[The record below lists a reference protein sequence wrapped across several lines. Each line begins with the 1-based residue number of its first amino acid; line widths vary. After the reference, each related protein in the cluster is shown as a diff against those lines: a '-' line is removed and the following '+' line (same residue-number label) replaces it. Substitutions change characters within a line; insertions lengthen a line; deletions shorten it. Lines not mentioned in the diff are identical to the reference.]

1 MRNRL
6 IIGQYHPL
14 DSFGH
19 NLDTR
24 FKIAAVAVI
33 MVLSV
38 FTVSAWFYLGII
50 AGLIVLLLMS
60 RISTG
65 SIVSNL
71 KPFLILVSI
80 TAIYHLIFSARDS
93 RTLVEI
99 WGLRLT
105 AGGVDMAISFSLRVL
120 VFVFLAFFIS
130 LTTLPTD
137 MAESLVRGLRP
148 LKRFGVPVDDLA
160 LIIFIAM
167 RLIPVLIEELDTIR
181 KAQIVRGV
189 SFSGGL
195 FIRARKLLYLVIPV
209 FQASLR
215 RADDLAL
222 AIEARGYVSGAE
234 RSSYR
239 IFRATPR
246 DWLFLIISII
256 ITGMLFWI
264 LG

>member
-1 MRNRL
+1 M
-6 IIGQYHPL
+6 IIGQYRPL

-24 FKIAAVAVI
+24 FKIVAVMAI
-33 MVLSV
+33 MIFSV
-38 FTVSAWFYLGII
+38 FTVSSWFYLGII
-50 AGLIVLLLMS
+50 TGLIILLLLS
-60 RISTG
+60 KITAAG
-65 SIVSNL
+65 IASNL

-80 TAIYHLIFSARDS
+80 TAAYHLIFSARDS
-93 RTLVEI
+93 QTLVEF
-99 WGLRLT
+99 WGIRLT
-105 AGGVDMAISFSLRVL
+105 NGGVEMAISFSLRVL

-181 KAQIVRGV
+181 KAQMVRGV

-195 FIRARKLLYLVIPV
+195 LRRARKLIYLLIPV

-239 IFRATPR
+239 IFKAAAR
-246 DWLFLIISII
+246 DWLFLGVSIAI
-256 ITGMLFWI
+256 AAILF
-264 LG
+264 LMVG